1 MISIKIE
8 LFYIDDAEYKM
19 PTPLNPLIVARL
31 RKYWY
36 KYDKELGEL
45 LHELE
50 GWIYILGSGPN
61 MPKCDYCRKDLSL
74 DWRLCKYCPNP
85 TALCHECYQCSACED
100 AEWTDKSDGC
110 QICGTSCGAYV
121 CRYCRALEQ

>member
-1 MISIKIE
+1 
-8 LFYIDDAEYKM
+8 M

-45 LHELE
+45 LYEME
-50 GWIYILGSGPN
+50 GWIHILGSGPN
-61 MPKCDYCRKDLSL
+61 VPKCNCCQKDLSL
-74 DWRLCKYCPNP
+74 DWRLCKYCIGP
-85 TALCHECYQCSACED
+85 TPLCHACYQCSDCENNERENT
-100 AEWTDKSDGC
+100 EWGYESDGC

-121 CRYCRALEQ
+121 CRYCKND